1 MLMSVLICIYIYKE
15 LAAEGLKEAA
25 KTGGESVLQGGRVS
39 GQPPGKPQEKED
51 TTENKKK
58 PDQPEDE
65 KQKEE
70 GNK

>member
-1 MLMSVLICIYIYKE
+1 MSVLICIYIYIYKE

-39 GQPPGKPQEKED
+39 GQPPGKPQQKED

-65 KQKEE
+65 KKKEE
-70 GNK
+70 GGK

>member
-39 GQPPGKPQEKED
+39 GQPPGKPQETGD
-51 TTENKKK
+51 TTENQKK

-65 KQKEE
+65 KEKEDGGE
-70 GNK
+70 